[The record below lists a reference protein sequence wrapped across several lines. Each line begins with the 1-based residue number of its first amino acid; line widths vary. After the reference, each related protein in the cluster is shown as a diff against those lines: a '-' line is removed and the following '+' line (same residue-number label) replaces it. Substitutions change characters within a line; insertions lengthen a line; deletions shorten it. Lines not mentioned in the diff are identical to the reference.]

1 MLRSARAK
9 LPATTEREATARKN
23 ATFIPKSRLK
33 RTHVLVPQA
42 SETTSMTQFEPNA
55 ECDRRV
61 ATLVQEARVAWASA
75 FGQGSLAELCE
86 LHGSFLLQAA
96 EENLDALE
104 RVAPDSVE
112 RVERAHCAR
121 YGAAALRAELAE
133 QRQRDAAVSDDSALV
148 SYHAKWR
155 GRLLTMQRSHPE
167 RWRVR
172 GLSAEEVQDLLTL
185 RLLEAVRGDV
195 EEFSRLARAGREWGL
210 LCVQAELLRLRRHF
224 RVHAVPADPCEF
236 RVRDSAQTQEEQWL
250 EREQDWAREL
260 ARTRAVHG
268 LSRPQRAWL
277 KALDASADAGAFF
290 HASREPNLSAASRLL
305 GKNRS
310 SALRAYRELQGRF
323 IREMKRIG

>member
-1 MLRSARAK
+1 MTLMIQ
-9 LPATTEREATARKN
+9 LE
-23 ATFIPKSRLK
+23 PK
-33 RTHVLVPQA
+33 
-42 SETTSMTQFEPNA
+42 A
-55 ECDRRV
+55 ECDRRI
-61 ATLVQEARVAWASA
+61 ARLVQEARMSWASA

-96 EENLDALE
+96 KANLDALE
-104 RVAPDSVE
+104 RVAPESVV

-121 YGAAALRAELAE
+121 YGTAALRAELAD

-148 SYHAKWR
+148 FYHAKWR
-155 GRLLTMQRSHPE
+155 RRLLAMQRAHPE

-185 RLLEAVRGDV
+185 RLLEAVRGDT
-195 EEFSRLARAGREWGL
+195 EEFSLRARAGREWGL
-210 LCVQAELLRLRRHF
+210 LCVKDELVVLRRHF
-224 RVHAVPADPCEF
+224 RVDAAPADPCDF

-250 EREQDWAREL
+250 EREQNWAREL

-268 LSRPQRAWL
+268 LTRPQRAWL
-277 KALDASADAGAFF
+277 KALRASADAGAFF
-290 HASREPNLSAASRLL
+290 HASQEPNLSAASRLL

-323 IREMKRIG
+323 IKEMKRIG